1 MNFRRFLG
9 LAVVLASL
17 VGLAGP
23 SRAQTE
29 PRGVYATVYGQASWL
44 GSTSFN
50 EVGNAGFGSGLEA
63 SFNTGFGLGA
73 NIGFQ
78 FGNGWATE
86 LEWNYRSHPLD
97 TLTRGSTTLATDGDF
112 ASNIFFIN
120 GLRRFV
126 GLTRGW
132 TPYLGLGVGWVQ
144 EIDLDLN
151 TSSNQRAWSE
161 QDKFGVQFI
170 AGGEIPLSNAWRLV
184 TDVRFLAL
192 GGIDMPAESGVTG
205 RLSKPDYNPVSLQVG
220 LKRLF

>member
-1 MNFRRFLG
+1 
-9 LAVVLASL
+9 
-17 VGLAGP
+17 
-23 SRAQTE
+23 
-29 PRGVYATVYGQASWL
+29 GVYATVYGQASWL

-63 SFNTGFGLGA
+63 SFNTGFGFGA

-97 TLTRGSTTLATDGDF
+97 SLTKGGATLATDGDV

-151 TSSNQRAWSE
+151 TNANQRAWSE
-161 QDKFGVQFI
+161 QGKFGVQFI
-170 AGGEIPLSNAWRLV
+170 AGGEIPLSNGWSLI

>member
-44 GSTSFN
+44 ASTSFN

-63 SFNTGFGLGA
+63 SFNTGFGFGA

-97 TLTRGSTTLATDGDF
+97 SLTKGGATLATDGDF

-151 TSSNQRAWSE
+151 TNANQRAWSE
-161 QDKFGVQFI
+161 QGKFGVQFI
-170 AGGEIPLSNAWRLV
+170 AGGEIPLSNGWSLI